1 LPEIKPTRSELI
13 KLNKGIKLATSG
25 HALLK
30 RKRDGLI
37 QEFFTVLE
45 EAKKSKSA
53 MTEKYTK
60 AVEDITLAR
69 AVEGTISVK
78 SASLALK
85 HKAEIDVTTRNVM
98 GVVVPSVKSEYATK
112 SFGERGY
119 GLIGTSSYIDDAA
132 ESYEELLK
140 NIIVATEIE
149 NTLRKLLT
157 EIDKTKRRVNALE
170 FKVIPKM
177 KSDASF
183 IRMRLE
189 EMERDDL
196 FRLKKIKSKS
206 QKREAAKQVAQAS

>member
-1 LPEIKPTRSELI
+1 LADIKPTRSELI
-13 KLNKGIKLATSG
+13 KLNKGIKLASSG

-37 QEFFTVLE
+37 KEFFTVLE
-45 EAKKSKSA
+45 EAKKSKSE
-53 MTEKYTK
+53 MVDNYKK
-60 AVEDITLAR
+60 ATQEISLAR
-69 AVEGTISVK
+69 AVDGTIAVK

-85 HKAEIDVTTRNVM
+85 HKADIDVKTRNIM
-98 GVVVPSVKSEYATK
+98 GVVVPAVKSDYDTK
-112 SFGERGY
+112 SFEERGY

-132 ESYEELLK
+132 ESYEVLLK
-140 NIIVATEIE
+140 NIIVAAEIE

-170 FKVIPKM
+170 FKVIPEM
-177 KSDASF
+177 QKSAAF
-183 IRMRLE
+183 IRLRLE

-206 QKREAAKQVAQAS
+206 KKKEALKEQEAS

>member
-1 LPEIKPTRSELI
+1 MADIKPTRSELI
-13 KLNKGIKLATSG
+13 KLNKSIKLATSG

-37 QEFFTVLE
+37 KEFFTVLD
-45 EAKKSKSA
+45 EAKKSKSEMVDNYKRA
-53 MTEKYTK
+53 TES
-60 AVEDITLAR
+60 INLAR
-69 AVEGTISVK
+69 AVDGTIAVK

-85 HKAEIDVTTRNVM
+85 HKADIDVKTRNVM
-98 GVVVPSVKSEYATK
+98 GVVVPAVKSDFEVK
-112 SFGERGY
+112 SFEERGY

-132 ESYEELLK
+132 ESYEILLK
-140 NIIVATEIE
+140 NIIVAAEIE

-170 FKVIPKM
+170 FKVIPEM
-177 KSDASF
+177 KKSASF
-183 IRMRLE
+183 IRLRLE

-206 QKREAAKQVAQAS
+206 KKRAAEKEQQEAS

>member
-1 LPEIKPTRSELI
+1 LADIKPTRSELI
-13 KLNKGIKLATSG
+13 KLNKGIKLASSG

-37 QEFFTVLE
+37 KEFFTVLE
-45 EAKKSKSA
+45 EAKKSKSE
-53 MTEKYTK
+53 MVDNYKK
-60 AVEDITLAR
+60 ATQEISLAR
-69 AVEGTISVK
+69 AVDGTIAVK

-85 HKAEIDVTTRNVM
+85 HKADSDVKTRNIM
-98 GVVVPSVKSEYATK
+98 GVVVPAVKSDYDTK
-112 SFGERGY
+112 SFEERGY

-132 ESYEELLK
+132 ESYEVLLK
-140 NIIVATEIE
+140 NIIVAAEIE

-170 FKVIPKM
+170 FKVIPEM
-177 KSDASF
+177 QKSAAF
-183 IRMRLE
+183 IRLRLE

-206 QKREAAKQVAQAS
+206 KKKEALKEQEAS

>member
-1 LPEIKPTRSELI
+1 MSAIKPTRSELI
-13 KLNKGIKLATSG
+13 KLNKAIKLATSG

-45 EAKKSKSA
+45 EAKKSKSE
-53 MTEKYTK
+53 MVENYNK
-60 AVEDITLAR
+60 AILSINLAR
-69 AVEGTISVK
+69 AVDGTIAVK

-85 HKAEIDVTTRNVM
+85 QKAEIEVKTRNVM
-98 GVVVPSVKSEYATK
+98 GVIVPAVKSDYKVK
-112 SFGERGY
+112 SFEERGY
-119 GLIGTSSYIDDAA
+119 GLIGTSSYIDEAA
-132 ESYEELLK
+132 ESYEILLK
-140 NIIVATEIE
+140 NIIIAAEIE

-170 FKVIPKM
+170 FKVIPEM
-177 KSDASF
+177 KKNASF
-183 IRMRLE
+183 IRLRLD

-206 QKREAAKQVAQAS
+206 KKKAELKELEAS